1 MASIYQSTQKENDNR
16 EHAPKLLTNIK
27 VPKEI
32 ANLAKVYCI
41 FNKKTLTEFITRLL
55 EKELEEFREE
65 LKGLRRIKRGIS

>member
-41 FNKKTLTEFITRLL
+41 FNNKTLTEFITRLL
-55 EKELEEFREE
+55 EKELEDFKKE
-65 LKGLRRIKRGIS
+65 LEKMKNVR